1 MHDFERARTHAL
13 LPASWHAVT
22 TALLHSASAR
32 AAQNSV
38 AVLRT
43 DCAECWEWVGAG
55 AGFGGASVSL
65 EPAAHPQAMAA
76 RLATRT
82 AANDERAYVMAVSP
96 CSSDYLTT
104 ILVS

>member
-13 LPASWHAVT
+13 FPASWHAVT

-32 AAQNSV
+32 ALQNSV

-55 AGFGGASVSL
+55 AGFGGASASL
-65 EPAAHPQAMAA
+65 EPAAHPQATAA
-76 RLATRT
+76 RLAARAAAKQKRT
-82 AANDERAYVMAVSP
+82 FVMAVSP
-96 CSSDYLTT
+96 CSHYLTT
-104 ILVS
+104 IFVS